1 MSNLRARSLLAGSI
15 LPLLVTSLSIAQE
28 DGPRRIYQTAHC
40 GGRGP
45 QLDGRLDESCW
56 NLVEWSGDFVQWQ
69 PSEGAPPSQQTQF
82 KVIYDD
88 HAMYFGIR
96 AFDSE
101 PERIVDHLA
110 RRDWF
115 PGDWVEVNIGSHGD
129 GRTAFSFT
137 ASVSGTRG
145 DEYISSDGD
154 HWDGSWDPVWEFETH
169 VDELG
174 WTAEVRIPF
183 SQLRFA
189 QDDAHVWG
197 LQVQR
202 RVFREEERSLWAP
215 KRSDQSGWVSL
226 FGELHGI
233 EGIRAPRRIELL
245 PYSVGKLES
254 YEAIEGD
261 PFNDGRDGSIAL
273 GLDGK
278 MGLTGDLTL
287 DFTVNPDF
295 GQVEAD
301 PSEVNLSA
309 FETFFQERRPFFV
322 EGRNIFDF
330 GIAPAITGGSFTNDL
345 LFYSRRIGA
354 APHAS
359 PELADGD
366 HADVLAQTSILG
378 AVKLSGKT
386 RSGLSIGVLEAVTA
400 EERVDVESGGVR
412 TDQVVEPL
420 TSTFVG
426 RVQQD
431 FRGGESQLGL
441 VGTAVHRRT
450 GGTGIDF
457 LHRQAYAGG
466 LDFRHSWNERRWYV
480 EGNVLAS
487 QVQGSPEAIALTQR
501 SSRRYFQRPDNDAAD
516 FDPDRT
522 SLAGLAST
530 LRLGRG
536 GSEGI
541 RFQTG
546 VASRSPGFEVND
558 AGFQRNADEVNQFG
572 WTSYRRARPFSGFRA
587 AQLNFNQWN
596 DWDHSGQHLR
606 TQFNVNGNVQLRSNW
621 SMGGGSTRLL
631 EQVSNT
637 HLRGGPSAKVPGNT
651 SGQLWVNSDQRRDVQ
666 VNFGGYAQ
674 GLDDDAGSYR
684 EAWADLVWRPS
695 NALRLSFSPS
705 WSRSRPDMQY
715 VGTRSF
721 DGEARYLFGS
731 LDQETVSVTVRLD
744 YTLAPDLTLQYYASP
759 FLSSGSFRDFR
770 RITSPRAEAYD
781 DRFARLEGVVRLED
795 DVYIVDENTDGADD
809 YSFDRPDFDVRDF
822 NSNLVLR
829 WEYAAGSTLFVVWS
843 HQRSGFDRRGE
854 LSVRRDFDTLFD
866 DEAQNVFL
874 VKFSKWLSM

>member
-1 MSNLRARSLLAGSI
+1 MQSCSSRALLLGASI
-15 LPLLVTSLSIAQE
+15 LGLFPFAASAQDSVTT
-28 DGPRRIYQTAHC
+28 RVYQTAHC
-40 GGRGP
+40 GSRGP
-45 QLDGRLDESCW
+45 ELDGRLDESCW
-56 NLVEWSGDFVQWQ
+56 DRVEWSGDFVQWQ
-69 PSEGAPPSQQTQF
+69 PSEGERPSQQTQF

-88 HAMYFGIR
+88 QALYFGIR
-96 AFDSE
+96 AFDTE
-101 PERIVDHLA
+101 PQRIVDHLA

-145 DEYISSDGD
+145 DEYISDDGD

-189 QDDAHVWG
+189 GNDAHVWG

-233 EGIRAPRRIELL
+233 EGIGAPRRVELL
-245 PYSVGKLES
+245 PYTVGKLDR
-254 YEAIEGD
+254 YPALDGD
-261 PFNDGRDGSIAL
+261 PFHDGSDAELAL

-278 MGLTGDLTL
+278 MGLTSDLTL

-330 GIAPAITGGSFTNDL
+330 PVAPAITGGSFTNDL

-354 APHAS
+354 PPHAR
-359 PELADGD
+359 PQLEDGD
-366 HADVLAQTSILG
+366 HAEGLEQTSILG

-386 RSGLSIGVLEAVTA
+386 RSGLSVGILESVTA
-400 EERVDVESGGVR
+400 EENVRVEADGLRREE
-412 TDQVVEPL
+412 VVEPL

-426 RVQQD
+426 RMQQD
-431 FRGGESQLGL
+431 FYDGGSQIGL

-450 GGTGIDF
+450 GGTSIDF

-466 LDFRHSWNERRWYV
+466 LDFRHSWSERRWYV
-480 EGNVLAS
+480 EGNALLSHVR
-487 QVQGSPEAIALTQR
+487 GSAEAIALTQK
-501 SSRRYFQRPDNDAAD
+501 SPRRYFQRPDHGSAE

-522 SLAGLAST
+522 SLSGLAST
-530 LRLGRG
+530 LRVGRG

-546 VASRSPGFEVND
+546 VASRSPGFEIND

-572 WTSYRRARPFSGFRA
+572 WMSYRRARPFGAFRS
-587 AQLNFNQWN
+587 AQINFNQWN
-596 DWDHSGQHLR
+596 DWDHGGQHLR
-606 TQFNVNGNVQLRSNW
+606 TRFNSNANVQLRSNW
-621 SMGGGSTRLL
+621 SMGGGVTHQL
-631 EQVSNT
+631 EQISNT
-637 HLRGGPSAKVPGNT
+637 HLRGGPSARVPGDT
-651 SGQLWVNSDQRRDVQ
+651 SAQFWVNSDQRRNVQ
-666 VNFGGYAQ
+666 MNFGGFAQ
-674 GLDDDAGSYR
+674 RIDDEGGRYH

-705 WSRSRPDMQY
+705 WSWSEPDMQF
-715 VGTRSF
+715 VATRSF
-721 DGEARYLFGS
+721 DDEPRYLFGS

-744 YTLAPDLTLQYYASP
+744 YTLSPDLTLQYYASP
-759 FLSSGSFRDFR
+759 FLSSGNYRDFR
-770 RITSPRAEAYD
+770 RITSPRAARYD
-781 DRFARLEGVVRLED
+781 DRYARLDGAIRLED
-795 DVYIVDENTDGADD
+795 GNYLVDEDDDGTDD

-843 HQRSGFDRRGE
+843 HQRAGSDRRGE
-854 LSVRRDFDTLFD
+854 LSLRNDLDALFAD
-866 DEAQNVFL
+866 DAQNVFL
-874 VKFSKWLSM
+874 VKFSKWLSL